1 MKRNHILLGV
11 FALGTLFSSCTF
23 LDKMPDSRTEL
34 NRADKIER
42 LLVTAYPTLMP
53 MGFVEHRTD
62 NVEDNGPKFE
72 DSNLENHEGFYWES
86 NSGTDWD
93 TETNFWSTCYDAIMT
108 ANQALESIEELGS
121 PRELEHSRG
130 EALLCRAYTHFLL
143 VNVFAQAYN
152 GRTGQTDIGV
162 PYFLTP
168 EKSIKEQAKR
178 LSVAEVYAQIDR
190 DLQAGLPLIDDERYV
205 QPMYHFTTRAAKAF
219 ATQFYCYYEKWDKA
233 KKYADEVLG
242 TGAVA
247 GIRDVAA
254 YSRFTNVLE
263 VTLAYIDPRSI
274 SNIMLQTTRSLWGRG
289 LRHVRF
295 AHSGRIAQ
303 NETYRS
309 GGGWGHSLIH
319 YDLLYGGAERI
330 FTPKLTEIFE
340 ITNIA
345 AQTGQPHIVAMPF
358 DVDKVLLWRAEAR
371 VMLKDYDGAAA
382 DLSAWYL
389 SKGGKAGD
397 VATITK
403 AYSTQI
409 TNDTTEEEREV
420 IEKRLKTIAKPLHPK
435 FDLEAG
441 TQTLMMQAVL
451 HARRVLTVHE
461 GTRWDDIKRF
471 GIEITHTPADG
482 KPMVLRVDDHR
493 RALQIPASI
502 RNAGMQGNPGY

>member
-11 FALGTLFSSCTF
+11 LALGTLFSSCTF

-121 PRELEHSRG
+121 PRELDHSRG
-130 EALLCRAYTHFLL
+130 EALLCRAYTHFLM

-152 GRTGQTDIGV
+152 GRTSQRDIGI

-178 LSVAEVYAQIDR
+178 LSVAEVYAQIER
-190 DLQAGLPLIDDERYV
+190 DLQAGMPLIDDERYV

-219 ATQFYCYYEKWDKA
+219 
-233 KKYADEVLG
+233 
-242 TGAVA
+242 
-247 GIRDVAA
+247 
-254 YSRFTNVLE
+254 
-263 VTLAYIDPRSI
+263 
-274 SNIMLQTTRSLWGRG
+274 SLWGRG

-309 GGGWGHSLIH
+309 GGGWGHSLVH

-389 SKGGKAGD
+389 SKGGRAGD

-403 AYSTQI
+403 AYSTEV

-482 KPMVLRVDDHR
+482 KAMVLRVDDHR